1 MNGTGL
7 TADIVG
13 RAVFDASGEGIGQL
27 VNLYADTETG
37 AVSFAGVAMTR
48 RGRRR
53 LVFVSLTDAS
63 IGPASVTVKCSKE
76 LARRAPS
83 VRHGETLPADAEPAL
98 LAHYVRHS
106 IPVPADEQTP
116 AHAMPLTDAGKC
128 TALKDAA

>member
-37 AVSFAGVAMTR
+37 AVSFAGVAMIRRTPPPRVRVPDRRQHRTGVGDRETRQGTRAPRAVGPTR
-48 RGRRR
+48 RDATRRR
-53 LVFVSLTDAS
+53 RTGTVCSL
-63 IGPASVTVKCSKE
+63 
-76 LARRAPS
+76 
-83 VRHGETLPADAEPAL
+83 
-98 LAHYVRHS
+98 RHS
-106 IPVPADEQTP
+106 VPVPADEQTP
-116 AHAMPLTDAGKC
+116 THAMPLTDARTC